1 MKIAASRY
9 AMAGILDNMAEYW
22 VFAGATILGLSLLQV
37 CLPKMR
43 ENLRLPTEMWVF
55 CIALLVAGYFA
66 VEVVDNHA
74 RLARVAC
81 LAAIMMLAGVCVTV
95 ISVMKGDLIE
105 LRRVEEKLRRSEERL
120 SLHFE
125 QVPLAV
131 IEFTPEGVVTAWNPS
146 AEKIF
151 GYTAGEVIGREFF
164 ELLVPESA
172 RENVRKVFREL
183 STLTGGTHNINEN
196 LTKSGRTIMCEWHNT
211 PLINARGQVIGITG
225 VGQDITERLQLEEEL
240 RISQK
245 IQSVGQL
252 AAGIAHDFNNIL
264 TIIQG
269 RADLLRSRVDLP
281 SQAEL
286 DIDHIAMAAERA
298 ADLTRQL
305 LTFSR
310 RRVMF
315 IAPINLN
322 EVVSSVAA
330 MLERTLSEA
339 ITLHCNL
346 APNLPLIEAD
356 RGMISQ
362 MVMNLAINAS
372 DAMPEGGNLT
382 LKTSLV
388 KAREPKGSSTNATLS
403 GWNVRLD
410 VCDNGIG
417 MDAEQLGRIFEP
429 FFTTK
434 EVGKGPGLGLSVVH
448 GIVQEHN
455 GEICVESFPGKGTSF
470 SIYFPAKVA
479 SAPEP
484 PAQINN
490 SPVILL
496 VEDEAAVRKATQRT
510 LQHHGYQVL
519 AAANAHEAQERW
531 KEQSHRISLIITDV
545 VLPQGTS
552 GRALI
557 DAIQDTRNRTRCIFI
572 SGYRME
578 VALPD
583 FTPGNGHYF
592 LQKPFTPVELVEV
605 VQTALADTP
614 DESVLTS

>member
-1 MKIAASRY
+1 
-9 AMAGILDNMAEYW
+9 MAGILDNMAEYW

>member
-1 MKIAASRY
+1 
-9 AMAGILDNMAEYW
+9 MAGILDNMAEYW
-22 VFAGATILGLSLLQV
+22 VFAGATLLGLCLLQV
-37 CLPKMR
+37 YLPKVR

-55 CIALLVAGYFA
+55 CVALLIAGYFA
-66 VEVVDNHA
+66 VEVVDSQA
-74 RLARVAC
+74 RLARIAC
-81 LAAIMMLAGVCVTV
+81 LGAIMVLAGVCVTV
-95 ISVMKGDLIE
+95 ISVLKGDLME

-131 IEFTPEGVVTAWNPS
+131 IEFTPEGVVTAWNPE

-151 GYTAGEVIGREFF
+151 GYTAKEVIGREFF
-164 ELLVPESA
+164 EILLPESA
-172 RENVRKVFREL
+172 RESVRKVFREL
-183 STLTGGTHNINEN
+183 TTLSGGTHNINEN
-196 LTKSGRTIMCEWHNT
+196 VTKSGRTIMCEWHNT
-211 PLINARGQVIGITG
+211 PLINSQGKVIGITG
-225 VGQDITERLQLEEEL
+225 VGHDITERLQLEEEL

-322 EVVSSVAA
+322 EVVSSVTA

-339 ITLHCNL
+339 ITLECNL

-362 MVMNLAINAS
+362 LVMNLAINAS
-372 DAMPEGGNLT
+372 DAMPEGGKLT

-388 KAREPKGSSTNATLS
+388 KAKPPKGPRINGTHPE
-403 GWNVRLD
+403 WNVRLD
-410 VCDNGIG
+410 VCDSGIG
-417 MDAEQLGRIFEP
+417 MDPEQLGRVFEP

-448 GIVQEHN
+448 GIVQEHD
-455 GEICVESFPGKGTSF
+455 GAIDVESSPGKGTTF
-470 SIYFPAKVA
+470 SIFFPTKVTPV
-479 SAPEP
+479 PELP
-484 PAQINN
+484 EQTDH

-496 VEDEAAVRKATQRT
+496 VEDEAAVRRATART
-510 LQHHGYQVL
+510 LQNHGYQVFS
-519 AAANAHEAQERW
+519 AANAHEAQERW
-531 KEQSHRISLIITDV
+531 KELSHRIALIITDV

-557 DAIQDTRNRTRCIFI
+557 DAIQGTRTRIRCIFI

-592 LQKPFTPVELVEV
+592 LQKPFTPVELTEV
-605 VQTALADTP
+605 VRTALADTP
-614 DESVLTS
+614 ADLVLEAQSPA

>member
-1 MKIAASRY
+1 
-9 AMAGILDNMAEYW
+9 MAGILDNMAEYW

-410 VCDNGIG
+410 VCDNGTG